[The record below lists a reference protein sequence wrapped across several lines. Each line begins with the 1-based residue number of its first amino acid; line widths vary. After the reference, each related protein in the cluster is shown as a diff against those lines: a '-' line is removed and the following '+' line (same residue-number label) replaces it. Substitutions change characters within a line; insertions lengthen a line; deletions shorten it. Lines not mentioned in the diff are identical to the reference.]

1 MQDVICDYR
10 CERTRVCEGCNS
22 EMFQEVPFCYGCAEV
37 SQQTQAA
44 VNMTW
49 WDNGTCQ
56 AHTMDFV
63 CSWLSLESSDEEEHW
78 CLKRHE
84 SADAKCAT
92 IWTNSHHIQPSS
104 INGMCPG
111 EVKGATTECFQVEVQ
126 GIMGGDNMGEQHFL
140 LFQSSLVITVG
151 DYGSFASKP
160 PEAAKLKGALGHIE
174 WVSQMDE
181 RASTF
186 AREESKLCSFIC
198 PQLELGNFCYLAAKA
213 SVEDANFALLFYQPY
228 QFISVPHLKLRSKAP
243 QTTGA
248 TFHHYSCSRQADVQ
262 EAVRAA
268 QMPTTGNAL
277 AIQNL
282 SKSLRFQL
290 IGVRVRQQCLTH
302 RA

>member
-1 MQDVICDYR
+1 
-10 CERTRVCEGCNS
+10 
-22 EMFQEVPFCYGCAEV
+22 
-37 SQQTQAA
+37 
-44 VNMTW
+44 
-49 WDNGTCQ
+49 
-56 AHTMDFV
+56 
-63 CSWLSLESSDEEEHW
+63 
-78 CLKRHE
+78 
-84 SADAKCAT
+84 
-92 IWTNSHHIQPSS
+92 
-104 INGMCPG
+104 
-111 EVKGATTECFQVEVQ
+111 
-126 GIMGGDNMGEQHFL
+126 
-140 LFQSSLVITVG
+140 
-151 DYGSFASKP
+151 
-160 PEAAKLKGALGHIE
+160 
-174 WVSQMDE
+174 MDE

-282 SKSLRFQL
+282 SKALRFQL